1 MPDYWYFKALYLDLT
16 VGRADISS
24 DGTSRSEKKMNSL
37 ALADEKELLLRMQQG
52 DQRAFKILY
61 DHYSTLIY
69 RTFTKMVKVPDIASE
84 LTQALFVK
92 VWHKRNLLD
101 PESDFLPYALRMAG
115 NLVHDFYRSA
125 SRNIRL
131 QDQII
136 ASSTELYSHVEE
148 EIFYKQSK
156 AAIESAI
163 SSLPPQQQLV
173 FTLCKIEGK
182 SYEEVSKTLNIST
195 STINGH
201 IVAATRKLK
210 QSILNTPKIASIL
223 LSLGWLI

>member
-1 MPDYWYFKALYLDLT
+1 MRP
-16 VGRADISS
+16 ADQQ
-24 DGTSRSEKKMNSL
+24 KMNSL
-37 ALADEKELLLRMQQG
+37 ALPDEKELLLRMQQG
-52 DQRAFKILY
+52 DERAFKILY
-61 DHYSTLIY
+61 DQYSKLIY
-69 RTFTKMVKVPDIASE
+69 RTLTKMVKVPDIAAE

-92 VWHKRNLLD
+92 IWHKRNLLD
-101 PESDFLPYALRMAG
+101 TDSDFLPYALRMAA

-125 SRNIRL
+125 TRNTRL

-148 EIFYKQSK
+148 DLFYKQSK
-156 AAIESAI
+156 AAIDRAI

-182 SYEEVSKTLNIST
+182 SYEEVSRILNIST

-210 QSILNTPKIASIL
+210 QSILNSPKIASLL
-223 LSLGWLI
+223 LSLGWFL